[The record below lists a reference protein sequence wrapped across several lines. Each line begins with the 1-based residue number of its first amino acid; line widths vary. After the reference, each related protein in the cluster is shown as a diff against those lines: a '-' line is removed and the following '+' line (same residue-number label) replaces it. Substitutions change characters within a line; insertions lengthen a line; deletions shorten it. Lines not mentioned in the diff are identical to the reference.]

1 MQRCAGNWNQRRS
14 HRMDEKKGEI
24 SPTPPQAPRAS
35 ARSLKWM
42 LHYSVT
48 MGWDTA
54 SCASDY
60 CTYKATPRSSPN
72 ARGCMLLND
81 NAIAASRFPF
91 TSPPPKCRM
100 AAAFVRVAYGQT
112 PVSPLSQVFG
122 SRLRCNSP
130 CGQTFLPQKR
140 NGKTHLVAGQN
151 WHSVLPPLLLR
162 SSDFCFVDCR
172 KAVSDFICYIERGS
186 QTTHILGQIAR

>member
-14 HRMDEKKGEI
+14 HRIDEKKGEI

-35 ARSLKWM
+35 ARLLKWT

-48 MGWDTA
+48 MSWDTA

-60 CTYKATPRSSPN
+60 YTYKATPRSSPN

-91 TSPPPKCRM
+91 TSPPPSAEWLLHLSVWHMVRRQYRPCHKFSDPVYVVTRLAVKHFCPRREKKNSFGGRPEL
-100 AAAFVRVAYGQT
+100 AFRAPT
-112 PVSPLSQVFG
+112 NFA
-122 SRLRCNSP
+122 
-130 CGQTFLPQKR
+130 KI
-140 NGKTHLVAGQN
+140 
-151 WHSVLPPLLLR
+151 
-162 SSDFCFVDCR
+162 SDFCFVDCR
-172 KAVSDFICYIERGS
+172 KAVSDFMCYIERGS